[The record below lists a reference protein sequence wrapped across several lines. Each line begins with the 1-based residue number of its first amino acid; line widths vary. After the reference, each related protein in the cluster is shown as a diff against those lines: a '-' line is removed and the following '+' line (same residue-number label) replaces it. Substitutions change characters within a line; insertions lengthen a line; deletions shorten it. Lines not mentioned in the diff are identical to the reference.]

1 MVGDARAGELLAGH
15 VLAAA
20 RKRIL
25 GFGVP
30 DNEVDDLAQTCA
42 LEVLRHAS
50 EFDPNRGRLDAW
62 VGGFAFNAV
71 RQYRRQARFGSNNR
85 QQMEEFAAK
94 ARVSAPLTLALSI
107 LTPEDKRIVKLRFVD
122 RMTSE
127 EIAKAT
133 DKSPEA
139 IRKQISRIL
148 ERLRKHPSIHQ
159 LLAQG

>member
-1 MVGDARAGELLAGH
+1 
-15 VLAAA
+15 
-20 RKRIL
+20 
-25 GFGVP
+25 
-30 DNEVDDLAQTCA
+30 
-42 LEVLRHAS
+42 
-50 EFDPNRGRLDAW
+50 
-62 VGGFAFNAV
+62 
-71 RQYRRQARFGSNNR
+71 
-85 QQMEEFAAK
+85 MEEFAAK